1 MSTENTPGPRGIEAI
16 GAGTGKA
23 HDYDYDYD
31 FTIGQVLSE
40 GWQRVSGLKGPFW
53 IAAILVFVIVLLA
66 AIVLTGIGSLLGI
79 NETSGPGMAT
89 ALVVQLAITAIIYPF
104 MAGFVM
110 MGVRRS
116 VDLPVSYNEVFAYF
130 AYVIPL
136 VLAAILMSLL
146 MMLGFILLIIPGIYL
161 AVAYIFT
168 LLLIVDRN
176 MGAWEAMETSR
187 SAVTRHWFKVFFT
200 LVIMGLIFM
209 VSMIPLGLGL
219 IWTYPMMVSVMGIMY
234 RETFGVTQ
242 AS

>member
-1 MSTENTPGPRGIEAI
+1 MSTENTPGPTGIEAI

-23 HDYDYDYD
+23 QDYD

-79 NETSGPGMAT
+79 NETSGLGMAT

-104 MAGFVM
+104 MAGIVM

-168 LLLIVDRN
+168 VPLIVDKN

>member
-1 MSTENTPGPRGIEAI
+1 MSTENTPGPRGIEVS
-16 GAGTGKA
+16 GTGA
-23 HDYDYDYD
+23 ARTPDYD

-53 IAAILVFVIVLLA
+53 IAAILVLLITMLA

-79 NETSGPGMAT
+79 NDTSGLGIVT
-89 ALVVQLAITAIIYPF
+89 TLIVQLAITAIIYPF
-104 MAGFVM
+104 MAGIVM

-116 VDLPVSYNEVFAYF
+116 VDLPISYHEVFAYF

-136 VLAAILMSLL
+136 VVAAILMSLL
-146 MMLGFILLIIPGIYL
+146 MTLGFILLIIPGIYL

-168 LLLIVDRN
+168 VPLIADKN
-176 MGAWEAMETSR
+176 LGAWEAMETSR

-209 VSMIPLGLGL
+209 ISVIPLGLGL
-219 IWTYPMMVSVMGIMY
+219 IWTYPMMVSVMGVMY
-234 RETFGVTQ
+234 REVFGVTQ
-242 AS
+242 SS